1 MNKIHI
7 IFILILFITSC
18 STTYDRELTIRS
30 NIEKFK
36 SDSIKKINERDRYID
51 SIFNYVSNK
60 KNINLFTHFINSFPN
75 SQNRIN
81 AEKERRKLFFD
92 VKKVIESNL
101 DIDSLIEVN
110 ACYAPIYKKIDYVKV
125 RMDFEKAYSLYIKK
139 NNQLKFVDNKIVN
152 KLENYLNIVSTSI
165 GVRQQNKLPRELA
178 LYLADCRA
186 SHKNLTLFF

>member
-7 IFILILFITSC
+7 IFILILFISSC
-18 STTYDRELTIRS
+18 RTTYDRELTIRN

-36 SDSIKKINERDRYID
+36 SDSIKKINERDKYID

-75 SQNRIN
+75 SKNRIN

-92 VKKVIESNL
+92 VNKVIESNL

-110 ACYAPIYKKIDYVKV
+110 ACYAPIYKKIDYVKKRRFNKSELINIDLDSANPYKNRYV
-125 RMDFEKAYSLYIKK
+125 VADLNSLNKK
-139 NNQLKFVDNKIVN
+139 GK
-152 KLENYLNIVSTSI
+152 
-165 GVRQQNKLPRELA
+165 
-178 LYLADCRA
+178 
-186 SHKNLTLFF
+186 

>member
-7 IFILILFITSC
+7 IFILILFIASC
-18 STTYDRELTIRS
+18 RTTYDRELTIRN

-51 SIFNYVSNK
+51 SIFSYVSNK

-110 ACYAPIYKKIDYVKV
+110 ALKHLLVHHVVHLDPSLQNGLPWVAEII
-125 RMDFEKAYSLYIKK
+125 RTYS
-139 NNQLKFVDNKIVN
+139 
-152 KLENYLNIVSTSI
+152 
-165 GVRQQNKLPRELA
+165 
-178 LYLADCRA
+178 ADQA
-186 SHKNLTLFF
+186 